1 MVLGKLRDKLKKVSD
16 RSENAP
22 DSTPIRRVP
31 PDSVPGRVP
40 AQRQPPY
47 ARRIAPGSVPGRV
60 PVRRIPQG
68 SVPVRAS
75 QPSYRSSVRRVA
87 YGSPVRRVADNRFGA
102 ERPARQPSQ
111 VPVRRIPPGGRSGG
125 VPVRSNVAAYQN
137 PAAVRKTASGNVPVR
152 RPNPRQSQY
161 VRRVAPGGGVPVR
174 TPVNRPARPVAGQAV
189 PDSGLGISPAKSAS
203 GSRFA
208 GLRDKF
214 EDVFDVVKDKFQD
227 FLDMFDGVRDRFGN
241 FQYVPDFLRS
251 YWWALVV
258 VLGVAGLIF
267 VLSYSDVVDVPEAFS
282 EECRFPISVECRD
295 YSVKSDSIELRLE
308 NVAGKN
314 MIVKNIKAT
323 SDSGTCELAP
333 DQRDR
338 RLKKDGKL
346 SFNLNVTPIVGLSA
360 EGPSYGINGWNLMA
374 DNVILVRADDHI
386 RPTSASVNCM
396 AGGATEDHLS
406 SVSDRRLREMLRHYT
421 DLVVQSAVDN
431 SNTPTGFI
439 AYDNAESKASEI
451 TKGVLTVLEDIH
463 IYASQQAD
471 STSTVP
477 VSRQEILRKADQ
489 AVSSFGRNTLERHF
503 ASVVKNKAAR
513 SSSGVNDFI
522 SDSETEA
529 NAIIRKVDDAVSK
542 ISKAASTKA
551 DKTATVQEIR
561 DHIRNFV
568 DDQNNFIRNTEN
580 VDISSHCDDYWYLER
595 ATGYPM
601 ADYVANAFLD
611 TFNEASD
618 FDDALSAAS
627 KKKDKFS
634 KGIRL
639 LLSSANAIE
648 CTGLYCQ
655 LNGVVSNNPDAEPA
669 QLVKLLK
676 TKINSWTFGV
686 SDGNLGSKK
695 LGKTYLRIA
704 STAIEGSNINEIQRS
719 IPCSTA
725 FLSNVPSDYA
735 GLSVIT
741 EIRSYDDFEISN
753 DAVDPDSIIREV
765 QAKARSYRSDSDLTP
780 VADKFLEV
788 LSRNYGSPGEVVR
801 QVEATGEQ
809 IKQAVREGANS
820 MPGPED
826 AYTSNAPSNQEI
838 LNLVKAKIEADYRN
852 HVGYRAAKFVSE
864 NVRTSGSFV
873 DDLEA
878 KNSEIFSAVDS
889 AVKAVSDE
897 GRLTSVE
904 EPSECSRY
912 YSNFYCA
919 HFDPQI
925 TADVQRIPECRN
937 YDHYC
942 ESFPDNCDCIRSGD
956 SCSSD
961 DDCCGSLA
969 CRSGTCE
976 IEVVCGSEGQTCC
989 AGNSCNGALECRS
1002 GRCEVAVVCGSDG
1015 QVCCAGNSCNSGF
1028 ECVSGTC
1035 RVEEVCGSEGL
1046 ACCSRGSACGQG
1058 LECKSGTC
1066 EVPCGA
1072 EDQECCTG
1080 GNQCTGDLVCAG
1092 SGTGSTC
1099 QPCGSGGQVCCGNR
1113 TCDEGFDCTGSGTGT
1128 CMGNCGSQGQ
1138 QCCTGTTECGRDLVC
1153 EESGEDRTCQSC
1165 GEKDQACCA
1174 TGDECRESGLECV
1187 GGVCVEAEACG
1198 SEGEVCCSRGDEC
1211 VSGFECESGVC
1222 RVEEDCGSEGQ
1233 VCCAYDNCASGLE
1246 CRLGACVV
1254 AVCGGEGEVCCSRGD
1269 ECVSGFECESGVC
1282 RVEEDCG
1289 SEGQVCCAYDN
1300 CASGLECRLGACVVA
1315 VCGGEGEVCCRFNE
1329 CDSEFECLN
1338 NRCGVPDNTERV
1350 VQGFSFDTLAP
1361 GSNTSLVV
1369 NESGIPFSL
1378 IQFAVSEEVNDVELN
1393 VTSRSEL
1400 PPDVSGSPVGV
1411 QPYSYVTI
1419 SSEDLRNED
1428 VSPVGVEFSVDK
1440 SFFSGVSV
1448 DYVRVFEYNQVSHAW
1463 NKLDDPAYLS
1473 EDGDSH
1479 YFKVVSDGLV
1489 GDFVIAL
1496 EKFVGCDSFSVAGVG
1511 SYDVELVYSWED
1523 SPAVNHKV
1531 VGELSAGSFK

>member
-1 MVLGKLRDKLKKVSD
+1 MPVLVLLLKSEVMMILRLVMMPLILIALYGKFRQKPEVIDPIQILRPLPISSLKFYHVITAVRGKLSGKLRL
-16 RSENAP
+16 RAN
-22 DSTPIRRVP
+22 RLN
-31 PDSVPGRVP
+31 
-40 AQRQPPY
+40 RQ
-47 ARRIAPGSVPGRV
+47 
-60 PVRRIPQG
+60 
-68 SVPVRAS
+68 
-75 QPSYRSSVRRVA
+75 
-87 YGSPVRRVADNRFGA
+87 FGK
-102 ERPARQPSQ
+102 EP
-111 VPVRRIPPGGRSGG
+111 
-125 VPVRSNVAAYQN
+125 
-137 PAAVRKTASGNVPVR
+137 TA
-152 RPNPRQSQY
+152 
-161 VRRVAPGGGVPVR
+161 
-174 TPVNRPARPVAGQAV
+174 
-189 PDSGLGISPAKSAS
+189 
-203 GSRFA
+203 
-208 GLRDKF
+208 
-214 EDVFDVVKDKFQD
+214 
-227 FLDMFDGVRDRFGN
+227 
-241 FQYVPDFLRS
+241 
-251 YWWALVV
+251 
-258 VLGVAGLIF
+258 
-267 VLSYSDVVDVPEAFS
+267 
-282 EECRFPISVECRD
+282 C
-295 YSVKSDSIELRLE
+295 
-308 NVAGKN
+308 
-314 MIVKNIKAT
+314 
-323 SDSGTCELAP
+323 
-333 DQRDR
+333 
-338 RLKKDGKL
+338 
-346 SFNLNVTPIVGLSA
+346 
-360 EGPSYGINGWNLMA
+360 
-374 DNVILVRADDHI
+374 
-386 RPTSASVNCM
+386 
-396 AGGATEDHLS
+396 
-406 SVSDRRLREMLRHYT
+406 
-421 DLVVQSAVDN
+421 
-431 SNTPTGFI
+431 
-439 AYDNAESKASEI
+439 
-451 TKGVLTVLEDIH
+451 
-463 IYASQQAD
+463 
-471 STSTVP
+471 
-477 VSRQEILRKADQ
+477 
-489 AVSSFGRNTLERHF
+489 
-503 ASVVKNKAAR
+503 
-513 SSSGVNDFI
+513 
-522 SDSETEA
+522 
-529 NAIIRKVDDAVSK
+529 
-542 ISKAASTKA
+542 
-551 DKTATVQEIR
+551 
-561 DHIRNFV
+561 
-568 DDQNNFIRNTEN
+568 
-580 VDISSHCDDYWYLER
+580 
-595 ATGYPM
+595 
-601 ADYVANAFLD
+601 
-611 TFNEASD
+611 
-618 FDDALSAAS
+618 
-627 KKKDKFS
+627 
-634 KGIRL
+634 
-639 LLSSANAIE
+639 
-648 CTGLYCQ
+648 
-655 LNGVVSNNPDAEPA
+655 
-669 QLVKLLK
+669 
-676 TKINSWTFGV
+676 
-686 SDGNLGSKK
+686 
-695 LGKTYLRIA
+695 
-704 STAIEGSNINEIQRS
+704 
-719 IPCSTA
+719 
-725 FLSNVPSDYA
+725 
-735 GLSVIT
+735 
-741 EIRSYDDFEISN
+741 
-753 DAVDPDSIIREV
+753 
-765 QAKARSYRSDSDLTP
+765 
-780 VADKFLEV
+780 
-788 LSRNYGSPGEVVR
+788 
-801 QVEATGEQ
+801 
-809 IKQAVREGANS
+809 
-820 MPGPED
+820 PGPED

-976 IEVVCGSEGQTCC
+976 IEVVCGSEGQ
-989 AGNSCNGALECRS
+989 
-1002 GRCEVAVVCGSDG
+1002 
-1015 QVCCAGNSCNSGF
+1015 VCCAGNSCNSGF

-1072 EDQECCTG
+1072 EDQKCCASG
-1080 GNQCTGDLVCAG
+1080 DQCVGDLVCAG